1 MTALYWGLEFTKVLG
16 AYFVLMIVYP
26 SFLCR
31 RFLKGKS
38 LTFRFGFCTTVSVLG
53 INTVVLLLGLIH
65 LLNPWVVR
73 ILFYGPLA
81 YFIVKKILSRKA
93 DLPMLL
99 HVLNGTF
106 GIRQFFLKSG
116 KKLQRKC
123 AGILKRG
130 FQRIKGHF
138 AEYGLL
144 LVLLVFGCMYFSYG
158 AFQDYSY
165 GFGDIYP
172 HNQWIYA
179 LTQGQ
184 IFSDGVYPEGMHCFI
199 YAMHTLF
206 GIRIY
211 SCMLFTQGIHVMVF
225 LLSAYLFLKEIF
237 RFRFTPHFALALFL
251 TLDVV
256 CIDSVFGMSRLQW
269 TIPQEFGMYAMFLCP
284 AFLIRYLNTP
294 KEEIR
299 LPQNKWGKKLQFL
312 KKAYYNENL
321 LVFMLAIA
329 VTLAV
334 HFYPTIMA
342 FFLCVAFVPVLFSRI
357 FKSTR
362 FVSLVGAILVG
373 VLIAVVPMV
382 GALASGIPFQGSI
395 NWAMNVINGVE
406 GAASGYMAP
415 DEETDA
421 AGSDAGGGS
430 GTDANGNQGADGEN
444 SGTGNVDGQGGNG
457 QGNGGTGS
465 DVTGALG
472 ADGGNSG
479 TGSTDGRGSTAGGKT
494 SQPPKEPFFTR
505 LKAFILKEANALY
518 RAGYVTLYK
527 EQRADGFLKMTALAL
542 AVFVLCRLLAMLLR
556 FVFHRKGI
564 QAGMFD
570 HYLSLTLST
579 VIFIGMY
586 CAEALGLPA
595 LIAGARLCSSIQ
607 LLLAAMCM
615 IPVDAAF
622 TLLAV
627 FLPRAV
633 MKTAA
638 LLFTGA
644 VYAFTNMTGTFH
656 GYLYYELT
664 RFNGAVMSTYR
675 ITETLP
681 HNSYTIVSPVD
692 ELYQVIQYGL
702 HEEAVN
708 FVNECTKDDYTI
720 PTEYVFLFVEK
731 HPLGYAQ
738 SHFFGGPF
746 WLAAEKYPAL
756 YESNVSQCP
765 AIFTATISPEL
776 AEPPFYAF
784 PISSAAYSDLLSRT
798 VVESRLQKW
807 CESFEKL
814 YPGELKTY
822 YEDKNFVC
830 YYFRQNPACLYQLAI
845 EEE

>member
-81 YFIVKKILSRKA
+81 YFIVKKILSGKA
-93 DLPMLL
+93 DFPMLL

-116 KKLQRKC
+116 KKLQRKF

-130 FQRIKGHF
+130 FQRVKGHF

-144 LVLLVFGCMYFSYG
+144 FVLLVFGCMYFSYG

-211 SCMLFTQGIHVMVF
+211 SCMLFTQGIHVMFF

-362 FVSLVGAILVG
+362 FVSLVGAVLVG

-415 DEETDA
+415 DEETDGSGSDVGDDSGSA
-421 AGSDAGGGS
+421 DGQGNDGLENGGAGSDATGGS

-444 SGTGNVDGQGGNG
+444 SGA
-457 QGNGGTGS
+457 GS
-465 DVTGALG
+465 
-472 ADGGNSG
+472 AD
-479 TGSTDGRGSTAGGKT
+479 GSTAGGKT
-494 SQPPKEPFFTR
+494 PQPPKEPLLTR
-505 LKAFILKEANALY
+505 LKAFILKEADALY

-542 AVFVLCRLLAMLLR
+542 AVFVFCRILAMLLR
-556 FVFHRKGI
+556 FVFRRKGI

-627 FLPRAV
+627 FLSGAV

-644 VYAFTNMTGTFH
+644 VYVFTNMTGTFH

-708 FVNECTKDDYTI
+708 FVNECTKEDYTI

-738 SHFFGGPF
+738 SHFFGGPS

-807 CESFEKL
+807 CDSFEKL

-845 EEE
+845 EDE

>member
-81 YFIVKKILSRKA
+81 YFIVKKILSGKA
-93 DLPMLL
+93 DFPMLL

-116 KKLQRKC
+116 KKLQRKF

-130 FQRIKGHF
+130 FQRVKGHF

-144 LVLLVFGCMYFSYG
+144 FVLLVFGCMYFSYG

-165 GFGDIYP
+165 GFGDIYS

-362 FVSLVGAILVG
+362 FVSLVGAVLVG

-415 DEETDA
+415 DEETDGSGSDVGDGSGSA
-421 AGSDAGGGS
+421 DGQGSDGLENGGNGSNAGGNQGANGENNGSDATVTS
-430 GTDANGNQGADGEN
+430 GADGEN
-444 SGTGNVDGQGGNG
+444 SGTGN
-457 QGNGGTGS
+457 
-465 DVTGALG
+465 
-472 ADGGNSG
+472 ADGEN
-479 TGSTDGRGSTAGGKT
+479 STAGGET
-494 SQPPKEPFFTR
+494 PQPPKEPLLTR
-505 LKAFILKEANALY
+505 LKAFILKEADALY

-542 AVFVLCRLLAMLLR
+542 AVFVFCRILAMLLR
-556 FVFHRKGI
+556 FVFRRKGI

-607 LLLAAMCM
+607 LLLTAMCM

-627 FLPRAV
+627 FLSGAV

-644 VYAFTNMTGTFH
+644 VYVFTNMTGTFH

-708 FVNECTKDDYTI
+708 FVNECTKEDYTI

-738 SHFFGGPF
+738 SHFFRGPS

-807 CESFEKL
+807 CDSFEKL

-845 EEE
+845 EDE

>member
-1 MTALYWGLEFTKVLG
+1 MTALYWGLEFIKVLG

-65 LLNPWVVR
+65 FLNPWVVR
-73 ILFYGPLA
+73 ILFYGPLV
-81 YFIVKKILSRKA
+81 YFIVTKIMSGRA

-99 HVLNGTF
+99 RVLNGTF
-106 GIRQFFLKSG
+106 GIRQFLFKCR
-116 KKLQRKC
+116 KWLQRKS
-123 AGILKRG
+123 AGILKGG

-138 AEYGLL
+138 VEYGLL
-144 LVLLVFGCMYFSYG
+144 FVLLVFGCMYFSYG

-199 YAMHTLF
+199 YAMYTLF

-284 AFLIRYLNTP
+284 AFLIRYLNTS

-299 LPQNKWGKKLQFL
+299 LPQNKWSKKLQFL

-362 FVSLVGAILVG
+362 FVSLVGAVLVG
-373 VLIAVVPMV
+373 VLIAVVPMA

-415 DEETDA
+415 DGETDA
-421 AGSDAGGGS
+421 AGSADGQGSDGLENGGAGSDATGAS
-430 GTDANGNQGADGEN
+430 GADGEN
-444 SGTGNVDGQGGNG
+444 SGTGDAI
-457 QGNGGTGS
+457 
-465 DVTGALG
+465 GASG
-472 ADGGNSG
+472 ADGENST
-479 TGSTDGRGSTAGGKT
+479 TGSTDGHGNGSTAGGET
-494 SQPPKEPFFTR
+494 LQPPKEPLLTR
-505 LKAFILKEANALY
+505 LKAFILKEADALY

-542 AVFVLCRLLAMLLR
+542 AVFVFCRILAMLLH
-556 FVFHRKGI
+556 FVFRRKGI

-607 LLLAAMCM
+607 LLLTAMCM

-627 FLPRAV
+627 FLSGAV

-638 LLFTGA
+638 FLFTGA
-644 VYAFTNMTGTFH
+644 IYVFTNMTGTFH

-738 SHFFGGPF
+738 SHFFGGPS

-807 CESFEKL
+807 CDSFEKL

-845 EEE
+845 EDE

>member
-81 YFIVKKILSRKA
+81 YFIVKKILSGKA
-93 DLPMLL
+93 DFPMLL

-130 FQRIKGHF
+130 FQRVKGHF

-144 LVLLVFGCMYFSYG
+144 FVLLVFGCMYFSYG

-211 SCMLFTQGIHVMVF
+211 SCMLFTQGIHVMVS

-362 FVSLVGAILVG
+362 FVSLVGAVLVG
-373 VLIAVVPMV
+373 VLIAVVPMA

-415 DEETDA
+415 DEETDGSGSDVGDDSGSA
-421 AGSDAGGGS
+421 DGQGNDGLENGGAGSDATGGS

-444 SGTGNVDGQGGNG
+444 SGTGN
-457 QGNGGTGS
+457 
-465 DVTGALG
+465 
-472 ADGGNSG
+472 ADGEN
-479 TGSTDGRGSTAGGKT
+479 STAGGET
-494 SQPPKEPFFTR
+494 PQPPKEPLLTR
-505 LKAFILKEANALY
+505 LKAFILKEADALY

-542 AVFVLCRLLAMLLR
+542 AVFVFCRILAMLLW
-556 FVFHRKGI
+556 FVFRRKGI

-607 LLLAAMCM
+607 LLLTAMCM

-622 TLLAV
+622 MLLAV
-627 FLPRAV
+627 FLSGAV

-644 VYAFTNMTGTFH
+644 VYVFTNMTGTFH

-738 SHFFGGPF
+738 SHFFGGPS

-807 CESFEKL
+807 CDSFEKL

-845 EEE
+845 EDE

>member
-81 YFIVKKILSRKA
+81 YFIVKKILSGKA
-93 DLPMLL
+93 DFPMLL

-106 GIRQFFLKSG
+106 GIRQFLLKCG
-116 KKLQRKC
+116 KWLQRKC
-123 AGILKRG
+123 AGIFKRG

-144 LVLLVFGCMYFSYG
+144 FVLLVFGCMYFSYG

-211 SCMLFTQGIHVMVF
+211 SCMLFTQGIHVMFF

-342 FFLCVAFVPVLFSRI
+342 FFLCVAFVPALFSRI

-362 FVSLVGAILVG
+362 FVSLVGAVLVG
-373 VLIAVVPMV
+373 VLIAVVPMA

-415 DEETDA
+415 DGETDGSGSDVGDGA
-421 AGSDAGGGS
+421 GSADGQGNDGLENGGAGSDATGGS

-444 SGTGNVDGQGGNG
+444 SGA
-457 QGNGGTGS
+457 GS
-465 DVTGALG
+465 
-472 ADGGNSG
+472 AD
-479 TGSTDGRGSTAGGKT
+479 GSTAGGKT
-494 SQPPKEPFFTR
+494 PQPPKEPLFTR

-542 AVFVLCRLLAMLLR
+542 AVFAFCRILAMLLR
-556 FVFHRKGI
+556 FVFRRKGV
-564 QAGMFD
+564 QAGMFA

-607 LLLAAMCM
+607 LLLTAMCM

-627 FLPRAV
+627 FLSGAV

-638 LLFTGA
+638 FLFTGTIY
-644 VYAFTNMTGTFH
+644 VFTNMTGTFH

-738 SHFFGGPF
+738 SHFFGGPS

-807 CESFEKL
+807 CDSFEKL

-845 EEE
+845 EDE

>member
-53 INTVVLLLGLIH
+53 INTVVLLLGLMH
-65 LLNPWVVR
+65 LLNPRVVR
-73 ILFYGPLA
+73 VLFYGPLV
-81 YFIVKKILSRKA
+81 YFIVKKILSGKT

-106 GIRQFFLKSG
+106 GIRQFLLKCG
-116 KKLQRKC
+116 KWLQRKC
-123 AGILKRG
+123 AGIFKRG

-144 LVLLVFGCMYFSYG
+144 FVLLVFGCMYFSYG

-199 YAMHTLF
+199 YAMHMLF

-299 LPQNKWGKKLQFL
+299 LPQNKLAKKLQFL

-342 FFLCVAFVPVLFSRI
+342 FFLCVAFVPALFSRI

-362 FVSLVGAILVG
+362 FASLVGAVLVG
-373 VLIAVVPMV
+373 VLIAVVPMA
-382 GALASGIPFQGSI
+382 GALAYGIPFQGSI

-421 AGSDAGGGS
+421 AGSDVGNGS
-430 GTDANGNQGADGEN
+430 GSEDGQGNDGLENGGAGSDATGASGADGEN
-444 SGTGNVDGQGGNG
+444 SGSTAI
-457 QGNGGTGS
+457 
-465 DVTGALG
+465 VTSG
-472 ADGGNSG
+472 ADEENSG
-479 TGSTDGRGSTAGGKT
+479 AGSADGSTAGGET
-494 SQPPKEPFFTR
+494 IQPPKEPLLTR
-505 LKAFILKEANALY
+505 LKAFILKEADALY

-542 AVFVLCRLLAMLLR
+542 AVFVFCRILAVLLR
-556 FVFHRKGI
+556 FVFRRKGV

-607 LLLAAMCM
+607 LLLTAMCM

-627 FLPRAV
+627 FLSGAV

-638 LLFTGA
+638 FLFTGA
-644 VYAFTNMTGTFH
+644 IYVFTNMTGTFH

-738 SHFFGGPF
+738 SHFFGGPS
-746 WLAAEKYPAL
+746 WLAAEKYSDL

-784 PISSAAYSDLLSRT
+784 PISSAAYSNLLSRT

-807 CESFEKL
+807 CDSFEKL

-845 EEE
+845 EDE

>member
-65 LLNPWVVR
+65 FLNPWVVR
-73 ILFYGPLA
+73 ILFYGPPV
-81 YFIVKKILSRKA
+81 YFVVKKIMSGKTE
-93 DLPMLL
+93 LPVLQR
-99 HVLNGTF
+99 VLNGTF
-106 GIRQFFLKSG
+106 GIRQFLLKCG
-116 KKLQRKC
+116 KRLQRKS
-123 AGILKRG
+123 AVILKRG
-130 FQRIKGHF
+130 FQRVKGHF
-138 AEYGLL
+138 VEYGLL

-284 AFLIRYLNTP
+284 AFLIRYLNKP

-362 FVSLVGAILVG
+362 FVSLVGAVLVG
-373 VLIAVVPMV
+373 VLVAVVPMA

-415 DEETDA
+415 DGETDA
-421 AGSDAGGGS
+421 AGSEAGGGTGS
-430 GTDANGNQGADGEN
+430 GADVTSGADGEN
-444 SGTGNVDGQGGNG
+444 SGTGSTDGQGSNG
-457 QGNGGTGS
+457 LEDGGT
-465 DVTGALG
+465 
-472 ADGGNSG
+472 
-479 TGSTDGRGSTAGGKT
+479 GSTAGGKT
-494 SQPPKEPFFTR
+494 PQPHKEPFFTR
-505 LKAFILKEANALY
+505 LKAFILKEADALY

-542 AVFVLCRLLAMLLR
+542 AVFVFCRMSAMLLHFAFR
-556 FVFHRKGI
+556 RKGI

-570 HYLSLTLST
+570 HYMSLTLST

-627 FLPRAV
+627 FLSRAV

-644 VYAFTNMTGTFH
+644 IYVFTNMAGTFH

-738 SHFFGGPF
+738 SHFFGGPS
-746 WLAAEKYPAL
+746 WLAVEKYPAL

-784 PISSAAYSDLLSRT
+784 PVSSAAYSDLLSRT

-807 CESFEKL
+807 CDSFEKL

-845 EEE
+845 EDE

>member
-81 YFIVKKILSRKA
+81 YFIVKKILSGKA
-93 DLPMLL
+93 DFPMLL

-116 KKLQRKC
+116 KKLQRKF

-130 FQRIKGHF
+130 FQRVKGHF

-144 LVLLVFGCMYFSYG
+144 FVLLVFGCMYFSYG

-211 SCMLFTQGIHVMVF
+211 SCMLFTQGIHVMVS

-362 FVSLVGAILVG
+362 FVSLVGAVLVG

-415 DEETDA
+415 DEETDGSGSDVGDDSGSA
-421 AGSDAGGGS
+421 DGQGNDGLENGGAGSDATGGS

-444 SGTGNVDGQGGNG
+444 SGTGN
-457 QGNGGTGS
+457 
-465 DVTGALG
+465 
-472 ADGGNSG
+472 ADGEN
-479 TGSTDGRGSTAGGKT
+479 STAGGET
-494 SQPPKEPFFTR
+494 PQPPKEPLLTR
-505 LKAFILKEANALY
+505 LKAFILKEADALY

-542 AVFVLCRLLAMLLR
+542 AVFVFCRILAMLLW
-556 FVFHRKGI
+556 FVFRRKGI

-570 HYLSLTLST
+570 HYLSLTFST

-622 TLLAV
+622 MLLAV
-627 FLPRAV
+627 FLSGAV

-644 VYAFTNMTGTFH
+644 VYVFTNMTGTFH

-738 SHFFGGPF
+738 SHFFGGPS

-807 CESFEKL
+807 CDSFEKL

-845 EEE
+845 EDE

>member
-65 LLNPWVVR
+65 FLNPWVVR
-73 ILFYGPLA
+73 ILFYGPLV
-81 YFIVKKILSRKA
+81 YFIVKKIMSGRA

-99 HVLNGTF
+99 RVLTGTL
-106 GIRQFFLKSG
+106 GIRQFLFKCQ
-116 KKLQRKC
+116 KWLQRKS
-123 AGILKRG
+123 AGILKGG

-138 AEYGLL
+138 VEYGLL
-144 LVLLVFGCMYFSYG
+144 FVLLVFGCMYFSYG

-199 YAMHTLF
+199 YAMHMLF

-284 AFLIRYLNTP
+284 AFLIRYLNTL

-362 FVSLVGAILVG
+362 FVSLVGAVLVG
-373 VLIAVVPMV
+373 VLIAVVPMA

-415 DEETDA
+415 DGETDA
-421 AGSDAGGGS
+421 AGSADGQGSDATGAS
-430 GTDANGNQGADGEN
+430 GADG
-444 SGTGNVDGQGGNG
+444 Q
-457 QGNGGTGS
+457 GS
-465 DVTGALG
+465 DSTGASG
-472 ADGGNSG
+472 ADGQTSSI
-479 TGSTDGRGSTAGGKT
+479 GSDADGSTAGGET
-494 SQPPKEPFFTR
+494 LQPPKEPLLTR
-505 LKAFILKEANALY
+505 LKAFILKEADALY

-542 AVFVLCRLLAMLLR
+542 AVFVFCRILAMLLR
-556 FVFHRKGI
+556 FVFRRKGI

-607 LLLAAMCM
+607 LLLTAMCM

-627 FLPRAV
+627 FLSGAV
-633 MKTAA
+633 MKTATF
-638 LLFTGA
+638 LFTGA
-644 VYAFTNMTGTFH
+644 IYVFTNMTGTFH

-738 SHFFGGPF
+738 SHFFGGPS

-807 CESFEKL
+807 CDSFEKL

-822 YEDKNFVC
+822 YEDENFVC

-845 EEE
+845 EDE

>member
-38 LTFRFGFCTTVSVLG
+38 LTFRFGFCTTASVLG

-65 LLNPWVVR
+65 FLNPWVVR
-73 ILFYGPLA
+73 ILFYGPLV
-81 YFIVKKILSRKA
+81 YFIVTKIMSGNA

-99 HVLNGTF
+99 RVLNGTF
-106 GIRQFFLKSG
+106 GIRQFLLKCG
-116 KKLQRKC
+116 KWLQRKS

-138 AEYGLL
+138 VEYGLL
-144 LVLLVFGCMYFSYG
+144 FVLLAFGCMYFSYG

-362 FVSLVGAILVG
+362 FVSLVGAVLVG
-373 VLIAVVPMV
+373 VLIAVVPMA

-415 DEETDA
+415 DGETDA
-421 AGSDAGGGS
+421 AGSADGQGSGGLENGGTGSNAGGGS
-430 GTDANGNQGADGEN
+430 GTDANGNRGADGENNGSDATVTSGADGEN
-444 SGTGNVDGQGGNG
+444 SGTGN
-457 QGNGGTGS
+457 
-465 DVTGALG
+465 
-472 ADGGNSG
+472 ADGEN
-479 TGSTDGRGSTAGGKT
+479 STAGGKT
-494 SQPPKEPFFTR
+494 PQPPKEPLLTR
-505 LKAFILKEANALY
+505 LKAFFLKEADALY

-542 AVFVLCRLLAMLLR
+542 AFFVFCRILAMLLR

-607 LLLAAMCM
+607 LLLTAMCM

-627 FLPRAV
+627 LLSGAV

-644 VYAFTNMTGTFH
+644 VYVFTNMTGTFH

-738 SHFFGGPF
+738 SHFFGGPS

-765 AIFTATISPEL
+765 AIITATISPEL

-807 CESFEKL
+807 CDSFEKL

-845 EEE
+845 EDE

>member
-65 LLNPWVVR
+65 FLNPWVVR
-73 ILFYGPLA
+73 ILFYGPLV
-81 YFIVKKILSRKA
+81 YFIVKKIMSGKA
-93 DLPMLL
+93 DIPMLL
-99 HVLNGTF
+99 RVLNGTF
-106 GIRQFFLKSG
+106 GIRQFFLKFG

-130 FQRIKGHF
+130 FQRVKGHF

-144 LVLLVFGCMYFSYG
+144 FVLLVFGCMYFSYG

-284 AFLIRYLNTP
+284 AFLIRYMNTP

-362 FVSLVGAILVG
+362 FVSLVGAVLVG
-373 VLIAVVPMV
+373 VLIAVVPMA

-415 DEETDA
+415 DGETDA
-421 AGSDAGGGS
+421 AGSADGQGS
-430 GTDANGNQGADGEN
+430 GGLENGGNGSNAGGNQGGPHRQPLLHLGPE
-444 SGTGNVDGQGGNG
+444 DGQKLLEDLP
-457 QGNGGTGS
+457 QTLS
-465 DVTGALG
+465 KILG
-472 ADGGNSG
+472 ILGHELCPGIGHLRSG
-479 TGSTDGRGSTAGGKT
+479 K
-494 SQPPKEPFFTR
+494 
-505 LKAFILKEANALY
+505 
-518 RAGYVTLYK
+518 
-527 EQRADGFLKMTALAL
+527 
-542 AVFVLCRLLAMLLR
+542 LCRHR
-556 FVFHRKGI
+556 QHHSQQNQHQRNPSFHAAPTISCIKSIRVRSMGTDRHRI
-564 QAGMFD
+564 AP
-570 HYLSLTLST
+570 LPSSRST
-579 VIFIGMY
+579 
-586 CAEALGLPA
+586 
-595 LIAGARLCSSIQ
+595 
-607 LLLAAMCM
+607 
-615 IPVDAAF
+615 
-622 TLLAV
+622 
-627 FLPRAV
+627 LPRA
-633 MKTAA
+633 A
-638 LLFTGA
+638 LPPSVQTEADTSA
-644 VYAFTNMTGTFH
+644 VRPIPAD
-656 GYLYYELT
+656 L
-664 RFNGAVMSTYR
+664 RSSSRKSPSRSPSAS
-675 ITETLP
+675 
-681 HNSYTIVSPVD
+681 NS
-692 ELYQVIQYGL
+692 
-702 HEEAVN
+702 
-708 FVNECTKDDYTI
+708 C
-720 PTEYVFLFVEK
+720 
-731 HPLGYAQ
+731 
-738 SHFFGGPF
+738 
-746 WLAAEKYPAL
+746 
-756 YESNVSQCP
+756 
-765 AIFTATISPEL
+765 
-776 AEPPFYAF
+776 
-784 PISSAAYSDLLSRT
+784 ISSATGSSRRSAT
-798 VVESRLQKW
+798 PS
-807 CESFEKL
+807 
-814 YPGELKTY
+814 TM
-822 YEDKNFVC
+822 
-830 YYFRQNPACLYQLAI
+830 AHTAI
-845 EEE
+845 ETSSARSFSCLHSPVSTTAIRIPAVHFQNASIKTETES

>member
-1 MTALYWGLEFTKVLG
+1 MTALYWGLEFTKVLC

-31 RFLKGKS
+31 RFLERKS
-38 LTFRFGFCTTVSVLG
+38 LTFRFGFCTTVSVLC

-73 ILFYGPLA
+73 ILFYGPLV
-81 YFIVKKILSRKA
+81 YFVVKKILSRKA

-144 LVLLVFGCMYFSYG
+144 FVLLVFGCMYFSYG

-415 DEETDA
+415 DEDADA
-421 AGSDAGGGS
+421 AGSDATGTS
-430 GTDANGNQGADGEN
+430 GVDGEN
-444 SGTGNVDGQGGNG
+444 SGTGSADGQGS
-457 QGNGGTGS
+457 TA
-465 DVTGALG
+465 TGASG
-472 ADGGNSG
+472 VNGENSG
-479 TGSTDGRGSTAGGKT
+479 IGSADAQGSNAGGKT
-494 SQPPKEPFFTR
+494 PQPHKEPFFTR
-505 LKAFILKEANALY
+505 LKAFILKEAKALY

-556 FVFHRKGI
+556 FVVHRKGI
-564 QAGMFD
+564 QPGMFD

-586 CAEALGLPA
+586 CAEALELPA

-644 VYAFTNMTGTFH
+644 IYAFTNMTGTFH

-738 SHFFGGPF
+738 SHFFGGPS

-814 YPGELKTY
+814 YPGELKMY

>member
-65 LLNPWVVR
+65 FLNPWVVR
-73 ILFYGPLA
+73 ILFYGPLV
-81 YFIVKKILSRKA
+81 YFIVTKIMSGKA

-99 HVLNGTF
+99 RVLNGTF
-106 GIRQFFLKSG
+106 GIRQFLLKCG
-116 KKLQRKC
+116 KWLQRKS

-138 AEYGLL
+138 VEYGLL
-144 LVLLVFGCMYFSYG
+144 FVLLVFGCMYFSYG

-206 GIRIY
+206 DIRIY

-284 AFLIRYLNTP
+284 AFLIRYLNMP

-321 LVFMLAIA
+321 LVFMLATA

-342 FFLCVAFVPVLFSRI
+342 FFLCVAFVPALFSRI

-362 FVSLVGAILVG
+362 FVSLVGAVLVG
-373 VLIAVVPMV
+373 VLIAVVPMA

-421 AGSDAGGGS
+421 AGS
-430 GTDANGNQGADGEN
+430 AD
-444 SGTGNVDGQGGNG
+444 G
-457 QGNGGTGS
+457 QGNGSLENGGTG
-465 DVTGALG
+465 T
-472 ADGGNSG
+472 SG
-479 TGSTDGRGSTAGGKT
+479 TAGGET
-494 SQPPKEPFFTR
+494 PQPSKEPLLTR
-505 LKAFILKEANALY
+505 LKAFILKEADALY

-542 AVFVLCRLLAMLLR
+542 AVFVFCRILAMLLR
-556 FVFHRKGI
+556 FVFRRKGI

-607 LLLAAMCM
+607 LLLTAMCM

-627 FLPRAV
+627 FLSWTV

-644 VYAFTNMTGTFH
+644 VYVFTNLTGTFH

-738 SHFFGGPF
+738 SHFFGGPS

-784 PISSAAYSDLLSRT
+784 PISSAAYSNLLSRT

-807 CESFEKL
+807 CDSFEKL

-845 EEE
+845 EDE

>member
-81 YFIVKKILSRKA
+81 YFIVKKILSGKA
-93 DLPMLL
+93 DFPMLL

-130 FQRIKGHF
+130 FQRVKGHF

-144 LVLLVFGCMYFSYG
+144 FVLLVFGCMYFSYG

-294 KEEIR
+294 KEEIG

-362 FVSLVGAILVG
+362 FVSLVGAVLVG

-415 DEETDA
+415 DEETDGS
-421 AGSDAGGGS
+421 GSDVGDGS

-444 SGTGNVDGQGGNG
+444 SG
-457 QGNGGTGS
+457 S
-465 DVTGALG
+465 DATVTTG
-472 ADGGNSG
+472 ADGENSG
-479 TGSTDGRGSTAGGKT
+479 AGSADGSTAGGKT
-494 SQPPKEPFFTR
+494 PQPPKEPLFTR

-542 AVFVLCRLLAMLLR
+542 AVFAFCRILAMLLR

-607 LLLAAMCM
+607 LLLTAMCM

-627 FLPRAV
+627 FLSGAV

-738 SHFFGGPF
+738 SHFFGGPS

-784 PISSAAYSDLLSRT
+784 PISSAAYSNLLSRT

-807 CESFEKL
+807 CDSFEKL

-845 EEE
+845 EDE

>member
-81 YFIVKKILSRKA
+81 YFIAKKILSGKA
-93 DLPMLL
+93 DFPMLL

-130 FQRIKGHF
+130 FQRVKGHF

-144 LVLLVFGCMYFSYG
+144 FVLLVFGCMYFSYG

-299 LPQNKWGKKLQFL
+299 LPQNKCGKKLQFL

-362 FVSLVGAILVG
+362 FVSLVGAVLVG
-373 VLIAVVPMV
+373 VLIAVVPMA

-415 DEETDA
+415 DEETD
-421 AGSDAGGGS
+421 GS
-430 GTDANGNQGADGEN
+430 GTDANGNRGANGENNGSDTTVTSGADGEN
-444 SGTGNVDGQGGNG
+444 SGTGNADGQ
-457 QGNGGTGS
+457 
-465 DVTGALG
+465 D
-472 ADGGNSG
+472 
-479 TGSTDGRGSTAGGKT
+479 STAGGET
-494 SQPPKEPFFTR
+494 PQPPKEPLLTR
-505 LKAFILKEANALY
+505 LKAFILKEADALY

-542 AVFVLCRLLAMLLR
+542 AVFVFCRILAMLLR
-556 FVFHRKGI
+556 FVFRRKGI

-607 LLLAAMCM
+607 LLLTAMCM

-627 FLPRAV
+627 FLSGAV

-644 VYAFTNMTGTFH
+644 VYVFTNMTGTFH

-738 SHFFGGPF
+738 SHFFGGPS

-807 CESFEKL
+807 CDSFEKL

-845 EEE
+845 EDE

>member
-1 MTALYWGLEFTKVLG
+1 
-16 AYFVLMIVYP
+16 
-26 SFLCR
+26 
-31 RFLKGKS
+31 
-38 LTFRFGFCTTVSVLG
+38 
-53 INTVVLLLGLIH
+53 
-65 LLNPWVVR
+65 
-73 ILFYGPLA
+73 
-81 YFIVKKILSRKA
+81 
-93 DLPMLL
+93 
-99 HVLNGTF
+99 
-106 GIRQFFLKSG
+106 
-116 KKLQRKC
+116 
-123 AGILKRG
+123 
-130 FQRIKGHF
+130 
-138 AEYGLL
+138 
-144 LVLLVFGCMYFSYG
+144 
-158 AFQDYSY
+158 
-165 GFGDIYP
+165 
-172 HNQWIYA
+172 
-179 LTQGQ
+179 
-184 IFSDGVYPEGMHCFI
+184 
-199 YAMHTLF
+199 
-206 GIRIY
+206 
-211 SCMLFTQGIHVMVF
+211 
-225 LLSAYLFLKEIF
+225 
-237 RFRFTPHFALALFL
+237 
-251 TLDVV
+251 
-256 CIDSVFGMSRLQW
+256 
-269 TIPQEFGMYAMFLCP
+269 
-284 AFLIRYLNTP
+284 
-294 KEEIR
+294 
-299 LPQNKWGKKLQFL
+299 
-312 KKAYYNENL
+312 
-321 LVFMLAIA
+321 MLAIA

-362 FVSLVGAILVG
+362 FVSLVGAVLVG

-415 DEETDA
+415 DEETDGSGSDVGDGSGSA
-421 AGSDAGGGS
+421 DGQGSDGLENGGNGSNAGGNQGANGENNGSDATVTS
-430 GTDANGNQGADGEN
+430 GADGEN
-444 SGTGNVDGQGGNG
+444 SGTGN
-457 QGNGGTGS
+457 
-465 DVTGALG
+465 
-472 ADGGNSG
+472 ADGEN
-479 TGSTDGRGSTAGGKT
+479 STAGGET
-494 SQPPKEPFFTR
+494 PQPPKEPLLTR
-505 LKAFILKEANALY
+505 LKAFILKEADALY

-542 AVFVLCRLLAMLLR
+542 AVFVFCRILAMLLR
-556 FVFHRKGI
+556 FVFRRKGI

-607 LLLAAMCM
+607 LLLTAMCM

-627 FLPRAV
+627 FLSGAV

-644 VYAFTNMTGTFH
+644 VYVFTNMTGTFH

-708 FVNECTKDDYTI
+708 FVNECTKEDYTI

-738 SHFFGGPF
+738 SHFFRGPS

-807 CESFEKL
+807 CDSFEKL

-845 EEE
+845 EDE

>member
-81 YFIVKKILSRKA
+81 YFIVKKILSGKA
-93 DLPMLL
+93 DFPMLL

-130 FQRIKGHF
+130 FQRVKGHF

-144 LVLLVFGCMYFSYG
+144 FVLLVFGCMYFSYG

-362 FVSLVGAILVG
+362 FVSLVGAVLVG

-415 DEETDA
+415 DEETDGSGSDVGDGSGSA
-421 AGSDAGGGS
+421 DGQGNDGLENGGAGSDATGGS
-430 GTDANGNQGADGEN
+430 GTDANGNQGAGGEN
-444 SGTGNVDGQGGNG
+444 SGAC
-457 QGNGGTGS
+457 S
-465 DVTGALG
+465 
-472 ADGGNSG
+472 AD
-479 TGSTDGRGSTAGGKT
+479 GSTAGGKT
-494 SQPPKEPFFTR
+494 PQPPKEPLFTR

-542 AVFVLCRLLAMLLR
+542 AVFAFCRILAMLLR

-607 LLLAAMCM
+607 LLLTAMCM

-738 SHFFGGPF
+738 SHFFGGPS
-746 WLAAEKYPAL
+746 WLAVEKYPAL

-784 PISSAAYSDLLSRT
+784 PISSAAYSNLLSRT

-807 CESFEKL
+807 CDSFEKL

-845 EEE
+845 EDE

>member
-81 YFIVKKILSRKA
+81 YFIVKKILSGKA
-93 DLPMLL
+93 DFPMLL

-116 KKLQRKC
+116 KKLQRKF

-130 FQRIKGHF
+130 FQRVKGHF

-144 LVLLVFGCMYFSYG
+144 FVLLVFGCMYFSYG

-211 SCMLFTQGIHVMVF
+211 SCMLFTQGIHVMFF

-342 FFLCVAFVPVLFSRI
+342 FFLCVAFVPALFSRI

-362 FVSLVGAILVG
+362 FVSLVGAVLVD
-373 VLIAVVPMV
+373 VLIAVVPMA

-415 DEETDA
+415 DGETDGSGSDVGDGA
-421 AGSDAGGGS
+421 GSADGQGNDGLENGGAGSDATGGS

-444 SGTGNVDGQGGNG
+444 SGA
-457 QGNGGTGS
+457 GS
-465 DVTGALG
+465 
-472 ADGGNSG
+472 AD
-479 TGSTDGRGSTAGGKT
+479 GSTAGGKT
-494 SQPPKEPFFTR
+494 PQPPKEPLFTR

-527 EQRADGFLKMTALAL
+527 EQLADGFLKMTALAL
-542 AVFVLCRLLAMLLR
+542 AVFAFCRILAMLLR

-607 LLLAAMCM
+607 LLLTAMCM

-738 SHFFGGPF
+738 SHFFGGPS
-746 WLAAEKYPAL
+746 WLAVEKYPAL

-784 PISSAAYSDLLSRT
+784 PISSAAYSNLLSRT

-845 EEE
+845 EDE

>member
-1 MTALYWGLEFTKVLG
+1 MPQAAQTG
-16 AYFVLMIVYP
+16 
-26 SFLCR
+26 S
-31 RFLKGKS
+31 
-38 LTFRFGFCTTVSVLG
+38 
-53 INTVVLLLGLIH
+53 N
-65 LLNPWVVR
+65 
-73 ILFYGPLA
+73 
-81 YFIVKKILSRKA
+81 
-93 DLPMLL
+93 
-99 HVLNGTF
+99 
-106 GIRQFFLKSG
+106 
-116 KKLQRKC
+116 
-123 AGILKRG
+123 AGG
-130 FQRIKGHF
+130 NQ
-138 AEYGLL
+138 
-144 LVLLVFGCMYFSYG
+144 
-158 AFQDYSY
+158 
-165 GFGDIYP
+165 GD
-172 HNQWIYA
+172 N
-179 LTQGQ
+179 
-184 IFSDGVYPEGMHCFI
+184 
-199 YAMHTLF
+199 
-206 GIRIY
+206 
-211 SCMLFTQGIHVMVF
+211 
-225 LLSAYLFLKEIF
+225 
-237 RFRFTPHFALALFL
+237 
-251 TLDVV
+251 
-256 CIDSVFGMSRLQW
+256 
-269 TIPQEFGMYAMFLCP
+269 
-284 AFLIRYLNTP
+284 N
-294 KEEIR
+294 
-299 LPQNKWGKKLQFL
+299 
-312 KKAYYNENL
+312 
-321 LVFMLAIA
+321 
-329 VTLAV
+329 
-334 HFYPTIMA
+334 
-342 FFLCVAFVPVLFSRI
+342 
-357 FKSTR
+357 
-362 FVSLVGAILVG
+362 
-373 VLIAVVPMV
+373 
-382 GALASGIPFQGSI
+382 
-395 NWAMNVINGVE
+395 
-406 GAASGYMAP
+406 
-415 DEETDA
+415 
-421 AGSDAGGGS
+421 GSDATVTS
-430 GTDANGNQGADGEN
+430 GADGEN
-444 SGTGNVDGQGGNG
+444 SGTGNADGQ
-457 QGNGGTGS
+457 
-465 DVTGALG
+465 D
-472 ADGGNSG
+472 
-479 TGSTDGRGSTAGGKT
+479 STAGGET
-494 SQPPKEPFFTR
+494 PQPPKEPLLTR
-505 LKAFILKEANALY
+505 LKAFILKEADALY

-542 AVFVLCRLLAMLLR
+542 AVFVFCRILAMLLR
-556 FVFHRKGI
+556 FVFRRKGI

-607 LLLAAMCM
+607 LLLTAMCM

-627 FLPRAV
+627 LLSGAV

-644 VYAFTNMTGTFH
+644 VYVFTNMTGTFH

-738 SHFFGGPF
+738 SHFFGGPS

-807 CESFEKL
+807 CDSFEKL

-845 EEE
+845 EDE

>member
-81 YFIVKKILSRKA
+81 YFIVKKILSGKA
-93 DLPMLL
+93 DFPMLL

-130 FQRIKGHF
+130 FQRVKGHF

-144 LVLLVFGCMYFSYG
+144 FVLLVFGCMYFSYG

-362 FVSLVGAILVG
+362 FVSLVGAVLVG

-415 DEETDA
+415 DEETDGSGSDVGDGSGSA
-421 AGSDAGGGS
+421 DGQGNDGLENGGAGSDATGGS
-430 GTDANGNQGADGEN
+430 GTDANGNQGAGGEN
-444 SGTGNVDGQGGNG
+444 SGAC
-457 QGNGGTGS
+457 S
-465 DVTGALG
+465 
-472 ADGGNSG
+472 AD
-479 TGSTDGRGSTAGGKT
+479 GSTAGGKT
-494 SQPPKEPFFTR
+494 PQPPKEPLFTR

-542 AVFVLCRLLAMLLR
+542 AVFAFCRILAMLLR

-607 LLLAAMCM
+607 LLLTAMCM

-627 FLPRAV
+627 FLSGAV

-644 VYAFTNMTGTFH
+644 VYVFTNMTGTFH

-738 SHFFGGPF
+738 SHFFGGPS

-830 YYFRQNPACLYQLAI
+830 YYFRQNPACLYELAI
-845 EEE
+845 EDE

>member
-81 YFIVKKILSRKA
+81 YFIVKKILSGKA
-93 DLPMLL
+93 DFPMLL

-130 FQRIKGHF
+130 FQRVKGHF

-144 LVLLVFGCMYFSYG
+144 FVLLVFGCMYFSYG

-362 FVSLVGAILVG
+362 FVSLVGAVLVG

-415 DEETDA
+415 DEETDGA
-421 AGSDAGGGS
+421 GSADGQGNDGLENDGAGSDATGGS
-430 GTDANGNQGADGEN
+430 GTDANGNQGAGGEN
-444 SGTGNVDGQGGNG
+444 SGAC
-457 QGNGGTGS
+457 S
-465 DVTGALG
+465 
-472 ADGGNSG
+472 AD
-479 TGSTDGRGSTAGGKT
+479 GSTAGGKT
-494 SQPPKEPFFTR
+494 PQPPKEPLFTR

-542 AVFVLCRLLAMLLR
+542 AVFAFCRILAMLLR

-607 LLLAAMCM
+607 LLLTAMCM

-627 FLPRAV
+627 FLSGAV

-644 VYAFTNMTGTFH
+644 VYVFTNMTGTFH

-738 SHFFGGPF
+738 SHFFGGPS
-746 WLAAEKYPAL
+746 WLAVEKYPAL

-830 YYFRQNPACLYQLAI
+830 YYFRQNPACLYELAI
-845 EEE
+845 EDE

>member
-31 RFLKGKS
+31 RFLEGKS
-38 LTFRFGFCTTVSVLG
+38 LTFRLGFCTTVSVLG
-53 INTVVLLLGLIH
+53 INTVVLLLGLLH

-73 ILFYGPLA
+73 ILFYGPPV
-81 YFIVKKILSRKA
+81 YFLVKKIMAGKA
-93 DLPMLL
+93 ELPMLL

-106 GIRQFFLKSG
+106 GIRQFFLKVG
-116 KKLQRKC
+116 KRLQRKC

-130 FQRIKGHF
+130 FQRIKGHYV
-138 AEYGLL
+138 EYGLL
-144 LVLLVFGCMYFSYG
+144 FVLLVYGCLYFSYG
-158 AFQDYSY
+158 AFQDYMY
-165 GFGDIYP
+165 GCGDVYV
-172 HNQWIYA
+172 HNQWVYA

-184 IFSDGVYPEGMHCFI
+184 IFSDGVYPEGMHCFL

-225 LLSAYLFLKEIF
+225 LLSVYLFLKEIF

-251 TLDVV
+251 TLDVC
-256 CIDSVFGMSRLQW
+256 CIDGVFGISRLQW
-269 TIPQEFGMYAMFLCP
+269 TIAQEFGMYAMFLCP

-299 LPQNKWGKKLQFL
+299 LPQNKWGKKIRFL

-342 FFLCVAFVPVLFSRI
+342 FFLCLACVPALLVKI

-362 FVSLVGAILVG
+362 FVSLVGAVLAG
-373 VLIAVVPMV
+373 VLIAVLPMA
-382 GALASGIPFQGSI
+382 GALATGIPFQNSI
-395 NWAMNVINGVE
+395 DWAMGIINGE
-406 GAASGYMAP
+406 EDTGSDEAALN
-415 DEETDA
+415 EETGSDGQDSDNLSNGGTDSNA
-421 AGSDAGGGS
+421 VGTSDAGVQGSSGS
-430 GTDANGNQGADGEN
+430 G
-444 SGTGNVDGQGGNG
+444 GTGNADGQGG
-457 QGNGGTGS
+457 
-465 DVTGALG
+465 
-472 ADGGNSG
+472 ADSN
-479 TGSTDGRGSTAGGKT
+479 AGGKT
-494 SQPPKEPFFTR
+494 SQTQGEPLLTR
-505 LKAFILKEANALY
+505 LKAFILKEADALY
-518 RAGYVTLYK
+518 RSGYVILYK
-527 EQRADGFLKMTALAL
+527 EQRAIGFLKMTVLAL
-542 AVFVLCRLLAMLLR
+542 AVFVICRLSVMILR
-556 FVFHRKGI
+556 YVFRRKD
-564 QAGMFD
+564 METCLFD
-570 HYLSLTLST
+570 HYLSLTFSSVL
-579 VIFIGMY
+579 FMGMY
-586 CAEALGLPA
+586 CAEELGMPA
-595 LIAGARLCSSIQ
+595 LIAGPRLTSSIQ

-615 IPVDAAF
+615 IPADAVF

-627 FLPRAV
+627 FLPKAV

-638 LLFTGA
+638 LIFTSA
-644 VYAFTNMTGTFH
+644 IYIYTNMAGIFH

-681 HNSYTIVSPVD
+681 QDSYTIVSPVD
-692 ELYQVIQYGL
+692 ELYQVIEYGQ

-708 FVNECTKDDYTI
+708 FVNECTGDDYTL

-731 HPLGYAQ
+731 HPLDYGQ
-738 SHFFGGPF
+738 SHYFGGPS
-746 WLAAEKYPAL
+746 WLAAEKYTAL
-756 YESNVSQCP
+756 YESDVSQCP
-765 AIFTATISPEL
+765 DIIKATISPEL
-776 AEPPFYAF
+776 AEPPFYSF
-784 PISSAAYSDLLSRT
+784 PISSNAYSDWLSRI
-798 VVESRLQKW
+798 VVESRLKKW
-807 CESFEKL
+807 CESFEHL

-822 YEDKNFVC
+822 YEDEDFVC

-845 EEE
+845 EGE

>member
-65 LLNPWVVR
+65 FLNPWVVR
-73 ILFYGPLA
+73 ILFYGPLV
-81 YFIVKKILSRKA
+81 YFIVTKIMSGKA
-93 DLPMLL
+93 DLPILL
-99 HVLNGTF
+99 RVLNGTF
-106 GIRQFFLKSG
+106 GIRQFLLKCG
-116 KKLQRKC
+116 KWLQRKS

-138 AEYGLL
+138 VEYGLL
-144 LVLLVFGCMYFSYG
+144 FVLLVFGCMYFSYG

-284 AFLIRYLNTP
+284 TFLIRYLNTP

-342 FFLCVAFVPVLFSRI
+342 FFLCVAFVPALFSRI

-362 FVSLVGAILVG
+362 FVSLVGAVLVG
-373 VLIAVVPMV
+373 VLIAVVPMA
-382 GALASGIPFQGSI
+382 GALACGIPFQGSI

-415 DEETDA
+415 DGETDDVGSN
-421 AGSDAGGGS
+421 AGGQGSGGPEHGGTGSNASGGS

-444 SGTGNVDGQGGNG
+444 SGA
-457 QGNGGTGS
+457 GS
-465 DVTGALG
+465 
-472 ADGGNSG
+472 AD
-479 TGSTDGRGSTAGGKT
+479 GSTAGGKT
-494 SQPPKEPFFTR
+494 PQPPKEPLFIR
-505 LKAFILKEANALY
+505 LKTFILKEANALY

-542 AVFVLCRLLAMLLR
+542 AVFVFCRILAMLLR
-556 FVFHRKGI
+556 FVFRRKGV

-570 HYLSLTLST
+570 HYLSLTLSM

-627 FLPRAV
+627 FLPKAV

-638 LLFTGA
+638 ILFTGA
-644 VYAFTNMTGTFH
+644 IYAFTNMTGTFH

-738 SHFFGGPF
+738 SHFFGGPS

-807 CESFEKL
+807 CDSFEKL

-845 EEE
+845 EDE

>member
-1 MTALYWGLEFTKVLG
+1 MTALYWGLEFTKVLN

-81 YFIVKKILSRKA
+81 YFIVKKILSGKA
-93 DLPMLL
+93 DFPMLL

-130 FQRIKGHF
+130 FQRVKGHF

-144 LVLLVFGCMYFSYG
+144 FVLMVFGCMYFSYG

-362 FVSLVGAILVG
+362 FVSLVGAVLVG

-415 DEETDA
+415 DEETDGSGSDVGDGSGSA
-421 AGSDAGGGS
+421 DGQGNDGLENGGAGSDATGGS

-444 SGTGNVDGQGGNG
+444 SGA
-457 QGNGGTGS
+457 GS
-465 DVTGALG
+465 
-472 ADGGNSG
+472 AD
-479 TGSTDGRGSTAGGKT
+479 GSTAGGKT
-494 SQPPKEPFFTR
+494 PQPPKEPLFTR

-527 EQRADGFLKMTALAL
+527 EQRADGFLKMTVLAL
-542 AVFVLCRLLAMLLR
+542 AVFAFCRILAMLLR

-607 LLLAAMCM
+607 LLLTAMCM

-644 VYAFTNMTGTFH
+644 VYAFTSMTGTFH

-738 SHFFGGPF
+738 SHFFGGPS

-784 PISSAAYSDLLSRT
+784 PISSAAYSNLLSRT

-807 CESFEKL
+807 CDSFEKL
-814 YPGELKTY
+814 YPDELKTY

-845 EEE
+845 EDE

>member
-38 LTFRFGFCTTVSVLG
+38 LTFRFGFCTTASVLG

-65 LLNPWVVR
+65 FLNPWVVR
-73 ILFYGPLA
+73 ILFYGPLV
-81 YFIVKKILSRKA
+81 YFIVTKIMSGNA

-99 HVLNGTF
+99 RVLNGTF
-106 GIRQFFLKSG
+106 GIRQFLLKCG
-116 KKLQRKC
+116 KWLQRKS

-138 AEYGLL
+138 VEYGLL
-144 LVLLVFGCMYFSYG
+144 FVLLAFGCMYFSYG

-362 FVSLVGAILVG
+362 FVSLVGAVLVG
-373 VLIAVVPMV
+373 VLIAVVPMA

-415 DEETDA
+415 DGETDA
-421 AGSDAGGGS
+421 AGSA
-430 GTDANGNQGADGEN
+430 
-444 SGTGNVDGQGGNG
+444 DGQGSARRQTVQRLRGRPF
-457 QGNGGTGS
+457 
-465 DVTGALG
+465 
-472 ADGGNSG
+472 SG
-479 TGSTDGRGSTAGGKT
+479 R
-494 SQPPKEPFFTR
+494 
-505 LKAFILKEANALY
+505 EAN
-518 RAGYVTLYK
+518 
-527 EQRADGFLKMTALAL
+527 
-542 AVFVLCRLLAMLLR
+542 
-556 FVFHRKGI
+556 H
-564 QAGMFD
+564 
-570 HYLSLTLST
+570 
-579 VIFIGMY
+579 
-586 CAEALGLPA
+586 
-595 LIAGARLCSSIQ
+595 
-607 LLLAAMCM
+607 
-615 IPVDAAF
+615 
-622 TLLAV
+622 
-627 FLPRAV
+627 
-633 MKTAA
+633 
-638 LLFTGA
+638 
-644 VYAFTNMTGTFH
+644 
-656 GYLYYELT
+656 
-664 RFNGAVMSTYR
+664 
-675 ITETLP
+675 
-681 HNSYTIVSPVD
+681 
-692 ELYQVIQYGL
+692 
-702 HEEAVN
+702 
-708 FVNECTKDDYTI
+708 
-720 PTEYVFLFVEK
+720 
-731 HPLGYAQ
+731 
-738 SHFFGGPF
+738 
-746 WLAAEKYPAL
+746 
-756 YESNVSQCP
+756 
-765 AIFTATISPEL
+765 
-776 AEPPFYAF
+776 
-784 PISSAAYSDLLSRT
+784 SSAER
-798 VVESRLQKW
+798 RLG
-807 CESFEKL
+807 C
-814 YPGELKTY
+814 G
-822 YEDKNFVC
+822 
-830 YYFRQNPACLYQLAI
+830 LAKI
-845 EEE
+845 QF

>member
-81 YFIVKKILSRKA
+81 YFIVKKILSGKA
-93 DLPMLL
+93 DFPMLL

-130 FQRIKGHF
+130 FQRVKGHF

-144 LVLLVFGCMYFSYG
+144 FVLLVFGCMYFSYG

-299 LPQNKWGKKLQFL
+299 LPQNKCGKKLQFL

-362 FVSLVGAILVG
+362 FVSLVGAVLVG
-373 VLIAVVPMV
+373 VLIAVVPMA

-415 DEETDA
+415 DEETD
-421 AGSDAGGGS
+421 GS
-430 GTDANGNQGADGEN
+430 GTDANGNWGANGENNGSDTTVTSGADGEN
-444 SGTGNVDGQGGNG
+444 SGTGNADGQ
-457 QGNGGTGS
+457 
-465 DVTGALG
+465 D
-472 ADGGNSG
+472 
-479 TGSTDGRGSTAGGKT
+479 STAGGET
-494 SQPPKEPFFTR
+494 PQPPKEPLLTR
-505 LKAFILKEANALY
+505 LKAFILKEADALY

-542 AVFVLCRLLAMLLR
+542 AVFVFCRILAMLLR
-556 FVFHRKGI
+556 FVFRRKGI

-607 LLLAAMCM
+607 LLLTAMCM

-627 FLPRAV
+627 FLSGAV

-644 VYAFTNMTGTFH
+644 VYVFTNMTGTFH

-738 SHFFGGPF
+738 SHFFGGPS

-807 CESFEKL
+807 CDSFEKL

-845 EEE
+845 EDE

>member
-65 LLNPWVVR
+65 FLNPWVVR
-73 ILFYGPLA
+73 ILFYGPLV
-81 YFIVKKILSRKA
+81 YFIVTKIMSGKA

-99 HVLNGTF
+99 RVLNGTF
-106 GIRQFFLKSG
+106 GIRQFLLKCG
-116 KKLQRKC
+116 KWLQRKS

-138 AEYGLL
+138 VEYGLL
-144 LVLLVFGCMYFSYG
+144 FVLLVFGCMYFSYG

-206 GIRIY
+206 DIRIY

-284 AFLIRYLNTP
+284 AFLIRYLNMP

-321 LVFMLAIA
+321 LVFMLATA

-342 FFLCVAFVPVLFSRI
+342 FFLCVAFVPALFSRI

-362 FVSLVGAILVG
+362 FVSLVGAVLVG
-373 VLIAVVPMV
+373 VLIAVVPMA

-415 DEETDA
+415 DGENDA
-421 AGSDAGGGS
+421 AGS
-430 GTDANGNQGADGEN
+430 AD
-444 SGTGNVDGQGGNG
+444 G
-457 QGNGGTGS
+457 QGNGSLENGGTG
-465 DVTGALG
+465 T
-472 ADGGNSG
+472 SG
-479 TGSTDGRGSTAGGKT
+479 TAGGET
-494 SQPPKEPFFTR
+494 PQPSKEPLLTR
-505 LKAFILKEANALY
+505 LKAFILKEADALY

-542 AVFVLCRLLAMLLR
+542 AVFVFCRILAMLLR

-607 LLLAAMCM
+607 LLLTAMCM

-627 FLPRAV
+627 FLSWTV

-644 VYAFTNMTGTFH
+644 VYVFTNLTGTFH

-738 SHFFGGPF
+738 SHFFGGPS

-784 PISSAAYSDLLSRT
+784 PISSAAYSNLLSRT

-807 CESFEKL
+807 CDSFEKL

-845 EEE
+845 EDE